1 MDYRLITTLEDF
13 DRLAPTWNTLL
24 SDSITNSP
32 FLRHEYLQTWWQ
44 TLGGGEWEAG
54 QLAIVTATEHD
65 ELRGVAPLFLTE
77 NNESEP
83 ALVLLG
89 GIEVS
94 DYLDVIVRQ
103 RDLSGFISGLLDFLA
118 GSGQMSW
125 RLLEWYNLLEDSPTL
140 IVLKNEAMKRGWSFT
155 QERFRPALYIPLPG
169 DFETYLGSLDKK
181 QRHEIRRK
189 MRRAVESNL
198 NIRWYIVEEAS
209 TLDFE
214 IDDFL
219 RIMAQEPKKERFLTP
234 LMRSQMRAAIRAAFR
249 AGWLQMAFLEID
261 GEKACGYLN
270 FDYDNRIW
278 VYNSGIDGRF
288 IDLSPG
294 WVLLGHLLQ
303 WANDH
308 QYTEFDFM
316 RGDEN
321 YKYKFGA
328 VARFVV
334 RAKVVR

>member
-1 MDYRLITTLEDF
+1 
-13 DRLAPTWNTLL
+13 
-24 SDSITNSP
+24 
-32 FLRHEYLQTWWQ
+32 
-44 TLGGGEWEAG
+44 
-54 QLAIVTATEHD
+54 
-65 ELRGVAPLFLTE
+65 
-77 NNESEP
+77 
-83 ALVLLG
+83 
-89 GIEVS
+89 
-94 DYLDVIVRQ
+94 
-103 RDLSGFISGLLDFLA
+103 
-118 GSGQMSW
+118 
-125 RLLEWYNLLEDSPTL
+125 
-140 IVLKNEAMKRGWSFT
+140 
-155 QERFRPALYIPLPG
+155 
-169 DFETYLGSLDKK
+169 
-181 QRHEIRRK
+181 
-189 MRRAVESNL
+189 
-198 NIRWYIVEEAS
+198 
-209 TLDFE
+209 
-214 IDDFL
+214 
-219 RIMAQEPKKERFLTP
+219 
-234 LMRSQMRAAIRAAFR
+234 MRAAIRAAFR